1 MAPTDWIGTVKKLIE
16 ICTDGE
22 HGYREAAHHATQAE
36 LKQYFETQSAHRAR
50 FAEELRRELSSL
62 TAIRVHGSAAAAIHR
77 GWIDLL
83 SRIGGGERG
92 VLSAVAEG
100 ERRAIAEYES
110 AIHNP
115 LPPQIERLA
124 RRQLD
129 EIRRVYNT
137 ITSGR
142 PPIAA

>member
-22 HGYREAAHHATQAE
+22 HGYREAARHASRPE
-36 LKQYFETQSAHRAR
+36 LKKYFETQSAHRAR
-50 FAEELRRELSSL
+50 FAGELRRELSSL
-62 TAIRVHGSAAAAIHR
+62 TAITVHGSAAAALHR

-83 SRIGGGERG
+83 SRIGGGERS
-92 VLSAVAEG
+92 VLTAVAEG

-110 AIHNP
+110 AIQNP
-115 LPPQIERLA
+115 LPPQIVRLA
-124 RRQLD
+124 RSQLE

-137 ITSGR
+137 ITPGE
-142 PPIAA
+142 PPVAA

>member
-22 HGYREAAHHATQAE
+22 HGYGEAAHHASRPE
-36 LKQYFETQSAHRAR
+36 LKEYFETQSAHRAL

-62 TAIRVHGSAAAAIHR
+62 TAMRVHGSAAAALHR
-77 GWIDLL
+77 GWLDLL
-83 SRIGGGERG
+83 SRIAGGERG
-92 VLSAVAEG
+92 VLTAVAEG
-100 ERRAIAEYES
+100 ERLAIAEYES
-110 AIHNP
+110 AIQNP

-124 RRQLD
+124 RTQLD
-129 EIRRVYNT
+129 EIRRAYNS
-137 ITSGR
+137 ITPGQ